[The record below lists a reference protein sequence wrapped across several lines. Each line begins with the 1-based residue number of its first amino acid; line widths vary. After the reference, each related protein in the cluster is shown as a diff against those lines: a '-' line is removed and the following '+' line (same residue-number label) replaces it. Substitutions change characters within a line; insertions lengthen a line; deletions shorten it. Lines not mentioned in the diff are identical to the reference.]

1 MSYPSAASSRPD
13 RPPRPHRRRRISFMT
28 LLLAA
33 VGLVTVLVF
42 AMRYAI
48 VPLLVML
55 KGVV

>member
-1 MSYPSAASSRPD
+1 
-13 RPPRPHRRRRISFMT
+13 MT

-33 VGLVTVLVF
+33 IGLVTVLVF

-55 KGVV
+55 KGVI